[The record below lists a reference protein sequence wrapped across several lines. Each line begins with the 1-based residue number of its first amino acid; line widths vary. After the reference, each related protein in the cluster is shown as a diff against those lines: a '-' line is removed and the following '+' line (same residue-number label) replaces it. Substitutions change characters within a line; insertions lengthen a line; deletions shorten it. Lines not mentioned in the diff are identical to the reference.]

1 MERVEGVEVV
11 EGLVGGEGSE
21 RVARR
26 EGVER
31 VERPD
36 AAAGGGGGGGRRR
49 RLPQWMVP
57 RLRQVLPRQHKAL
70 AARQR
75 HRVGFPH
82 RRAHEERGG
91 AEPRLVVFGGDGAER
106 PRLGGEQ
113 GAAWHEAVGLA
124 RSGEA
129 EVHLALGDKEE
140 LVAAVARTVDA
151 LGGQQLTWC
160 EECGDGAQRGHA
172 EEAEGAHRQQL
183 PVRARADELAVEGR
197 CDAEAAGGELFAQQ
211 HLVKGVGV
219 RGDGRRA
226 TGEG

>member
-1 MERVEGVEVV
+1 MRQRAGA
-11 EGLVGGEGSE
+11 GAGAGES
-21 RVARR
+21 
-26 EGVER
+26 
-31 VERPD
+31 
-36 AAAGGGGGGGRRR
+36 GGGGRRR
-49 RLPQWMVP
+49 GLPQWAAP

-106 PRLGGEQ
+106 PRPGGEQ
-113 GAAWHEAVGLA
+113 GAARHEAIGLA
-124 RSGEA
+124 RRGEGEA
-129 EVHLALGDKEE
+129 DLALGDEEE
-140 LVAAVARTVDA
+140 LVAAVARAVDA
-151 LGGQQLTWC
+151 LGGQQLTRC

-197 CDAEAAGGELFAQQ
+197 CDAEAAGGELLAQQ
-211 HLVKGVGV
+211 HLVDGGRGERRGV
-219 RGDGRRA
+219 RGERRR
-226 TGEG
+226 GEGMRS